1 MTNSSDNLNNAL
13 SLFKAD
19 SSLMDGMASWDTPRR
34 LAFVKTLEERGNV
47 HAALA
52 MLEVEALLAI
62 AESRHF
68 ISRKHR
74 NEISE
79 KTAKSH
85 FRLDNWQN
93 LLGYYGTRD
102 SRGYIMQQSQE
113 FCGRSKSELD
123 QIAGDSAKAIAKNL
137 PKLADAV
144 RVIDAVTADK
154 VDEAGK
160 LRGQLDTH
168 EANLEELTT
177 PLVLTEFAK
186 ENPKA
191 LASEFVSIVEDR
203 AAKAKKLVE
212 TMNELGKKGMGLQ
225 TQIDKALYEGLPGLS
240 EAVVELAVEKIKSV
254 SALPQMMRRV
264 SETVQFGDSAQATN
278 MLSTFEKDELKL
290 DDSIKEKFAAAMEK
304 LRTAAKGLAAPAKT
318 PKALPKKRSSKG

>member
-34 LAFVKTLEERGNV
+34 LAFVKTLVSRGNV

-52 MLEVEALLAI
+52 MLEVEALLNI

-93 LLGYYGTRD
+93 LLNYYGTRD
-102 SRGYIMQQSQE
+102 GRGYMQQSQD

-144 RVIDAVTADK
+144 RVIDSVTADK
-154 VDEAGK
+154 IDEARK
-160 LRGQLDTH
+160 LRAQLDAH
-168 EANLEELTT
+168 EATLKELTT
-177 PLVLTEFAK
+177 PMVLTEFAK
-186 ENPKA
+186 QNPKA

-203 AAKAKKLVE
+203 AAKAKKLAE

-264 SETVQFGDSAQATN
+264 SETVQFGDSTQATT

>member
-1 MTNSSDNLNNAL
+1 MSNSSDNLNNAL

-19 SSLMDGMASWDTPRR
+19 SGLLDGMASWDTPRR

-52 MLEVEALLAI
+52 MLEVEALLQI
-62 AESRHF
+62 AEARHF

-93 LLGYYGTRD
+93 LLSYYGKRD
-102 SRGYIMQQSQE
+102 DHGYMQRTQE
-113 FCGRSKSELD
+113 FCGRSKSELE
-123 QIAGDSAKAIAKNL
+123 QIADDNAKAIAKNL

-144 RVIDAVTADK
+144 RVIDSVTADK
-154 VDEAGK
+154 IDEARK
-160 LRGQLDTH
+160 LRAQLDVH
-168 EANLEELTT
+168 EKTLAELTA
-177 PLVLTEFAK
+177 PMVLTEFVK
-186 ENPKA
+186 QNPKA
-191 LASEFVSIVEDR
+191 LAAEFVKIVEDR
-203 AAKAKKLVE
+203 AAKAKALVE
-212 TMNELGKKGMGLQ
+212 TMNTLGKKGMALQ
-225 TQIDKALYEGLPGLS
+225 SEIDKALYEGLPGLS

-254 SALPQMMRRV
+254 SAMPQMMRRV

-290 DDSIKEKFAAAMEK
+290 DGSIKEKFAAAMEK
-304 LRTAAKGLAAPAKT
+304 LRTAAKGLSAPAKT

>member
-1 MTNSSDNLNNAL
+1 MSNSSDNLNNAL

-19 SSLMDGMASWDTPRR
+19 SGLLDGMASWDTPRR

-52 MLEVEALLAI
+52 MLEVEALLQI

-85 FRLDNWQN
+85 FRLDNWQS
-93 LLGYYGTRD
+93 LLSYYGRRD
-102 SRGYIMQQSQE
+102 DRGYMQQTTD
-113 FCGRSKSELD
+113 FCGRSKSELQ
-123 QIAGDSAKAIAKNL
+123 QIADDNAKAIAKNL

-144 RVIDAVTADK
+144 RVIDSVTADK
-154 VDEAGK
+154 IDEARK
-160 LRGQLDTH
+160 LRAQLDIH
-168 EANLEELTT
+168 EKTLEELTA
-177 PLVLTEFAK
+177 PMVLTEFVK
-186 ENPKA
+186 QNPKA
-191 LASEFVSIVEDR
+191 LAAEFVSIVESR
-203 AAKAKKLVE
+203 AAKAKALVE
-212 TMNELGKKGMGLQ
+212 TMNTLGKKGMELQ
-225 TQIDKALYEGLPGLS
+225 SEIDKALYEGLPGLS

-254 SALPQMMRRV
+254 SAMPQMMRRV

>member
-34 LAFVKTLEERGNV
+34 LAFVKTLKERGNV

-93 LLGYYGTRD
+93 LLNYYGTRD
-102 SRGYIMQQSQE
+102 SRGYMQPSQE
-113 FCGRSKSELD
+113 FCGRSKSELG

-154 VDEAGK
+154 IDEARK
-160 LRGQLDTH
+160 LRTQLDTH
-168 EANLEELTT
+168 EATLKELTT

-191 LASEFVSIVEDR
+191 LASEFVSIVEGR
-203 AAKAKKLVE
+203 AAKAKTLVE
-212 TMNELGKKGMGLQ
+212 TMNGLGEKGMELQ

-254 SALPQMMRRV
+254 SAMPQMMRRV
-264 SETVQFGDSAQATN
+264 SETVQFGDSTQATA
-278 MLSTFEKDELKL
+278 MLSTFEKDGLKL

>member
-1 MTNSSDNLNNAL
+1 MNSSDNLNNAL

-79 KTAKSH
+79 RTAKSH

-93 LLGYYGTRD
+93 LLNYYGTRD
-102 SRGYIMQQSQE
+102 GRGYMQQSQE

-144 RVIDAVTADK
+144 RVIDSVTADK
-154 VDEAGK
+154 IDEARK
-160 LRGQLDTH
+160 LRVQLDAH
-168 EANLEELTT
+168 EATLKELTT

-186 ENPKA
+186 QNPKA
-191 LASEFVSIVEDR
+191 LASEFVSIVEGR

-212 TMNELGKKGMGLQ
+212 TMNELGKKGMELQ

-254 SALPQMMRRV
+254 SAMPQMMRRV
-264 SETVQFGDSAQATN
+264 SETVQFGDSTQATT

>member
-1 MTNSSDNLNNAL
+1 MSNSSDNLNNAL

-102 SRGYIMQQSQE
+102 RYSQPSQE
-113 FCGRSKSELD
+113 FCGRSKSELG

-144 RVIDAVTADK
+144 RVIDSVTADK
-154 VDEAGK
+154 IDEARK
-160 LRGQLDTH
+160 LRTQLDTH
-168 EANLEELTT
+168 EATLKELTT

-191 LASEFVSIVEDR
+191 LASEFVSIVEGR
-203 AAKAKKLVE
+203 AAKAKTLVE
-212 TMNELGKKGMGLQ
+212 TMNGLGKKGMELQ

-254 SALPQMMRRV
+254 SAMPQMMRRV
-264 SETVQFGDSAQATN
+264 SETVQFGDSTQATA

>member
-52 MLEVEALLAI
+52 MLEVEALLNI

-93 LLGYYGTRD
+93 LLNYYGTRIGC
-102 SRGYIMQQSQE
+102 GYMQQSQD

-144 RVIDAVTADK
+144 RVIDSVTADK
-154 VDEAGK
+154 IDEARK
-160 LRGQLDTH
+160 LRVQLDTH

-177 PLVLTEFAK
+177 PMVLTEFAK
-186 ENPKA
+186 QNPKA

-264 SETVQFGDSAQATN
+264 SETVQFGDSTQATT

>member
-52 MLEVEALLAI
+52 MLEVEALLDI

-93 LLGYYGTRD
+93 LLNYYGTRD
-102 SRGYIMQQSQE
+102 RYSQE

-144 RVIDAVTADK
+144 RVIDAATADK
-154 VDEAGK
+154 IDEARK
-160 LRGQLDTH
+160 LRVQLDTH

-177 PLVLTEFAK
+177 PMVLTEFAK
-186 ENPKA
+186 QNPKA

-203 AAKAKKLVE
+203 AAKAKKLAE

-264 SETVQFGDSAQATN
+264 SETVQFGDSTQATT